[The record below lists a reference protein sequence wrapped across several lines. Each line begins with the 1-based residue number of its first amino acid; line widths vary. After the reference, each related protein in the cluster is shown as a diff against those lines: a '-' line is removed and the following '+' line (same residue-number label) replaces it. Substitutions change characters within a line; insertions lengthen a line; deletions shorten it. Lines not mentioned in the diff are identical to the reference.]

1 MVVSSLEW
9 PRGRPIL
16 VQESRDVLRIGS
28 KSGIEFGDGNVSDLQ
43 LLPGLFLIRLEYFVE
58 GLFKGLSL
66 VRKYYRAM
74 ICYLVVPSDGEG
86 TVLQLIRRKVRQD
99 VGNISRNI
107 ESRGDCNLLV
117 AVATN
122 GHLPACEV

>member
-58 GLFKGLSL
+58 GLFK
-66 VRKYYRAM
+66 VCR
-74 ICYLVVPSDGEG
+74 
-86 TVLQLIRRKVRQD
+86 
-99 VGNISRNI
+99 
-107 ESRGDCNLLV
+107 
-117 AVATN
+117 
-122 GHLPACEV
+122 